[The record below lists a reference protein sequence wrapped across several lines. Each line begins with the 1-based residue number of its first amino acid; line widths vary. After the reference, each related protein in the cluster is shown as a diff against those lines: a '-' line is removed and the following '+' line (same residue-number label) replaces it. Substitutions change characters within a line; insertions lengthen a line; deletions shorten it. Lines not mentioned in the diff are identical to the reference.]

1 MTPSPCTFGTRPSP
15 KQKSPS
21 TSCVAPVS
29 TPASQPGNYSMAAI
43 TSATPHA
50 PPPRNQSPGP
60 CETSNERHVGTPC
73 SRSLVRWPSHG
84 PLQNVQSMG
93 VATRQIRVV
102 NNQLHWF
109 PQKIAMPIAT
119 NLDMIRATLEDL
131 KIAIAAPQSDTP
143 IRNLP
148 DNLRNELSDELTQSF
163 EQHLSQNPQPSIEAL
178 LKMLG
183 HPMEEPAPLLGVAPD
198 LPGHSQPPEDQHMPP
213 QDLQPLSPIL
223 TLEPQLLLNTS
234 TSSSPPRKNA
244 AGR

>member
-1 MTPSPCTFGTRPSP
+1 
-15 KQKSPS
+15 
-21 TSCVAPVS
+21 
-29 TPASQPGNYSMAAI
+29 
-43 TSATPHA
+43 
-50 PPPRNQSPGP
+50 
-60 CETSNERHVGTPC
+60 
-73 SRSLVRWPSHG
+73 
-84 PLQNVQSMG
+84 MG

-213 QDLQPLSPIL
+213 PGFAATVAHPDTGAPAAEYKHLIKSSQKERCWEIAMCKEQGRLFQPWLQV
-223 TLEPQLLLNTS
+223 PQ
-234 TSSSPPRKNA
+234 RGA
-244 AGR
+244 